1 MSFLYLILN
10 IGSLTIP
17 LLYSFEKKMRFIKH
31 WKTVFTSLTIVAA
44 IFLVWDAIFT
54 NNGIWGF
61 NSDYHLPFLL
71 FGMPI
76 EEWLFFFCIPYASVF
91 IHYSLEYFKPSLLIS
106 KKGTQIIT
114 LGIIVTVIP
123 VLFLNW
129 GKAYT
134 TVNYSFLIG
143 ILTIG
148 FFFGI
153 EYLRRFY
160 IAFLIILIP
169 FFIVNGVL
177 TGTGLEEPV
186 VWYNNNENLGI
197 RLFTIPIEDIG
208 YAFTMLF
215 GNVFLIEKFKKKE
228 FDFSQKSAI
237 NSKGNIKDKPRI

>member
-10 IGSLTIP
+10 LGSLSIP

-31 WKTVFTSLTIVAA
+31 WKPVLASLTIVAT
-44 IFLVWDAIFT
+44 IFLIWDAIFT
-54 NNGIWGF
+54 KNGVWGF
-61 NSDYHLPFLL
+61 NPDYHLPYLL

-91 IHYSLEYFKPSLLIS
+91 IHYSLEYFKPNLLIS
-106 KKGTQIIT
+106 IKITKVIT
-114 LGIIVTVIP
+114 LATIGILVPI
-123 VLFLNW
+123 LFLNW

-134 TVNYSFLIG
+134 TVNYSFLIA
-143 ILTIG
+143 ILLIG

-169 FFIVNGVL
+169 FFMVNGVL
-177 TGTGLEEPV
+177 TGTGISEPV

-197 RLFTIPIEDIG
+197 RLLTIPIEDIG

-215 GNVFLIEKFKKKE
+215 GNVFLIEKFKN
-228 FDFSQKSAI
+228 F
-237 NSKGNIKDKPRI
+237 